1 MVENQYCP
9 SEIST
14 VGQFSLIAISISLD
28 QFNVKIYIENL
39 IILSINMRIFVATV
53 KHGVVSKSTSIA
65 LATPIRA
72 ILVQIHG
79 FPAKV
84 AFWLKF
90 RGVDSLCAWKKTSF
104 VFDLQADFII
114 VKSHTHKQYYI
125 KMSSQNVWHLAF
137 SADEFDAEG

>member
-1 MVENQYCP
+1 MFENQYCP

-84 AFWLKF
+84 AFLIRISRCGF
-90 RGVDSLCAWKKTSF
+90 ILCMEKKSF

>member
-1 MVENQYCP
+1 MFENQYCP

-84 AFWLKF
+84 AFLIRISRCGF
-90 RGVDSLCAWKKTSF
+90 ILCMEKKSF

-125 KMSSQNVWHLAF
+125 KMSSQNV
-137 SADEFDAEG
+137 